1 MSDSEHQVTVGLLG
15 AGFVGS
21 YVLRRI
27 REDRLVRLGAVLDAD
42 EARTRDLPASTVV
55 KNIAE
60 FGRRG
65 IDLVLEVATS
75 AALVAGACKILENSD
90 LVPCSLT
97 AFADKIFRENVIAAQ
112 SNHGR
117 RVFIPHGAIVG
128 LDGIHDGRHLIE
140 HITVTTTKNPR
151 NIEGGGDFNGY
162 KGQKLLFEGPTMEAC
177 RRFPRNVNVHAAVAL
192 AGIGFERTLSRLIA
206 DTEHMTM
213 RHNISVQGR
222 GFRWELA
229 LESDARSG
237 VTGSYTPES
246 VYQFMLRAA
255 TRGDALQL

>member
-1 MSDSEHQVTVGLLG
+1 MSNSEHQVTVGLLG
-15 AGFVGS
+15 AGFLGS
-21 YVLRRI
+21 YVLKRI
-27 REDRLVRLGAVLDAD
+27 HEDRLVRLGAVLDAD
-42 EARTRDLPASTVV
+42 EVRTRDLPASIVARDV
-55 KNIAE
+55 AE
-60 FGRRG
+60 FGQRG

-75 AALVAGACKILENSD
+75 AALVAAACKILENCD
-90 LVPCSLT
+90 LIPCSLT
-97 AFADKIFRENVIAAQ
+97 AFADTVFRENVEAAQ
-112 SNHGR
+112 ANHGH

-151 NIEGGGDFNGY
+151 NIEGCGDFSAQ
-162 KGQKLLFEGPTMEAC
+162 KGRKLLFEGPTMEAC
-177 RRFPRNVNVHAAVAL
+177 TKFPRNVNVHAAVAL
-192 AGIGFERTLSRLIA
+192 AGIGFERTLSRIIA
-206 DTEHMTM
+206 DTEHMSM